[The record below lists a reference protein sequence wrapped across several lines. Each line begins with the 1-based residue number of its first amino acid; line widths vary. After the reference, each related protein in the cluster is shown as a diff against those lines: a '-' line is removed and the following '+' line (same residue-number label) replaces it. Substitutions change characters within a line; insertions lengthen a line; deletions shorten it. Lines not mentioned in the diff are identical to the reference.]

1 MKLMNNPGNM
11 IGEMPHNYDMAM
23 QEHLQDDEQLLKQ
36 LIQKKMMLGGEAV
49 QTNNAAMGSGQI
61 DLGELPKGVESAQF
75 VNNQTLL
82 ADLGQ

>member
-1 MKLMNNPGNM
+1 
-11 IGEMPHNYDMAM
+11 
-23 QEHLQDDEQLLKQ
+23 
-36 LIQKKMMLGGEAV
+36 MLGGEAV